1 MNIQGSKKEGRVVEC
16 TAAMPA
22 IDKPSLPPLL
32 LCSFP
37 FLLSPTFI
45 SKSLSP
51 APHDAVVR
59 PDESFQL
66 VYCLCHPLNGELGP
80 LPPPSAVPLPFLPT
94 APLGASLSVP
104 RLSPRKRRTK
114 ILLPPSI
121 SILNRQRQFSRV
133 EPRGR
138 SKVKLGAS
146 KEVAC
151 ARFPSPTDY
160 CFRRRVP

>member
-1 MNIQGSKKEGRVVEC
+1 MSALLPC
-16 TAAMPA
+16 LLLT
-22 IDKPSLPPLL
+22 SLPPFPS
-32 LCSFP
+32 CSFP

-80 LPPPSAVPLPFLPT
+80 LPPSVRCPPPLPPNS
-94 APLGASLSVP
+94 ASLSVP

-138 SKVKLGAS
+138 SKVELGAS
-146 KEVAC
+146 KGHVHDSLLQHITVFVDVCLDGWA
-151 ARFPSPTDY
+151 
-160 CFRRRVP
+160 

>member
-1 MNIQGSKKEGRVVEC
+1 MSPAELNLLMQMKKAGREGLEHSRQQKRGKEGLLS
-16 TAAMPA
+16 ALLPA
-22 IDKPSLPPLL
+22 IDKPSLPPPS
-32 LCSFP
+32 CSFP

-45 SKSLSP
+45 SKSLPPP

-80 LPPPSAVPLPFLPT
+80 LPRSAVPLPFLPT
-94 APLGASLSVP
+94 APLGASFLRSLSVP

-133 EPRGR
+133 EQRGR
-138 SKVKLGAS
+138 GKV
-146 KEVAC
+146 E
-151 ARFPSPTDY
+151 
-160 CFRRRVP
+160 